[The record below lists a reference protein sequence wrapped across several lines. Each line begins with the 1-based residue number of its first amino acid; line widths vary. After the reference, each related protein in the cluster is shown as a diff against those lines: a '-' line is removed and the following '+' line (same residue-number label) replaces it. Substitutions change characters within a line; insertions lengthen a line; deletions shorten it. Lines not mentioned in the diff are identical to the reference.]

1 MPDFSGQFGGLMAGA
16 WIAGVTAGW
25 LACVKMIA
33 GPLKDRA
40 EKLETKLDALTGE
53 IQRRYWKE

>member
-1 MPDFSGQFGGLMAGA
+1 MPDFTGQFGGLMAAA

-25 LACVKMIA
+25 LAAVKTIA